1 MYPGGMPR
9 ATSMIR
15 LLDRKAEEEK
25 ARRAELISL
34 GWRPDSDVEGG
45 EATDAISG
53 WVPGQ
58 ANRQP

>member
-1 MYPGGMPR
+1 
-9 ATSMIR
+9 MIR

-34 GWRPDSDVEGG
+34 GWRPDSNVEEGG